1 MYGGRQEKYADLAKR
16 VEERLGVSTMSDQGS
31 EEQVSLLLE
40 PMLSLLLDPMLSLR
54 LDPMLSLKK
63 TLSSLSQE
71 SLSSPCRAS
80 PLSSRPSVLNPNR
93 P

>member
-31 EEQVSLLLE
+31 EEQVSLLLD
-40 PMLSLLLDPMLSLR
+40 PMLSLL

>member
-31 EEQVSLLLE
+31 EEQV
-40 PMLSLLLDPMLSLR
+40 SLLLDPMLSLR

-93 P
+93 PKP

>member
-40 PMLSLLLDPMLSLR
+40 PMLSLLLDPMLSL
-54 LDPMLSLKK
+54 KK

-71 SLSSPCRAS
+71 SLNSPCRAS
-80 PLSSRPSVLNPNR
+80 PLSSRPSVLTLTDPVL

>member
-31 EEQVSLLLE
+31 EEQVSLL
-40 PMLSLLLDPMLSLR
+40 

>member
-31 EEQVSLLLE
+31 EEQVSLLL
-40 PMLSLLLDPMLSLR
+40 
-54 LDPMLSLKK
+54 DPMLSLKT

>member
-31 EEQVSLLLE
+31 EEQV
-40 PMLSLLLDPMLSLR
+40 SLLLDPMLSLR

>member
-40 PMLSLLLDPMLSLR
+40 PMLSLLLDPMLSL
-54 LDPMLSLKK
+54 KK